1 MQIEIKNLSIV
12 VVVLLLFSAAVL
24 SGCTDKELPAGK
36 VHGDTSKFIGTW
48 ELEPFPGS
56 DPNDTTTYVFYENNT
71 FISTFIDYDGDP
83 HIGFLD
89 YDGDPHIGWGD
100 YTVDNGKMCMK
111 THPHGA
117 ITDDDA
123 YCYDYEF
130 SLGDTYVTLSANE
143 LPTVSLMKV
152 E

>member
-1 MQIEIKNLSIV
+1 MQIEIKNLSIMLIV
-12 VVVLLLFSAAVL
+12 ILLFSAIGL

-56 DPNDTTTYVFYENNT
+56 DPKDITTYVFYENNT

-83 HIGFLD
+83 HIG
-89 YDGDPHIGWGD
+89 WGD
-100 YTVDNGKMCMK
+100 YTLDNGKMCMK

-117 ITDDDA
+117 ITDNDA

-130 SLGDTYVTLSANE
+130 SLGDTYVILSANE
-143 LPTVSLMKV
+143 LPTVSLIKV